1 MTRQQAE
8 KQLQKLFGLRQFHD
22 LQWQVIENL
31 LAGRRVLLLRK
42 PVLVNHFAF
51 SLLLPS

>member
-8 KQLQKLFGLRQFHD
+8 IQLQKLFGFKQFHA

-31 LAGRRVLLLRK
+31 LQQACAI
-42 PVLVNHFAF
+42 H
-51 SLLLPS
+51 